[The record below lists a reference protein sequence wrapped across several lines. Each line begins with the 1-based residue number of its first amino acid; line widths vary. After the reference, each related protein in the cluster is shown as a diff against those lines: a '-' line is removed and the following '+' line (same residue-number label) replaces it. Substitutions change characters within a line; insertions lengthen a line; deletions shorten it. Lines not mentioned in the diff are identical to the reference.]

1 MVKKKYSRLAKWV
14 VEEATALKSLLTKKQ
29 VKRLKKAKNIS
40 VDQVDGCIY
49 GIIFKGN
56 STDDDAQEL
65 VQKCAPRWFNS
76 TDNIKKKDSTKEYNY
91 LHFSCIEV
99 ALMRMSASDIQNL
112 VDFLT
117 DKQYELRLNP
127 ENWKNG
133 KHGSVFPL
141 A

>member
-14 VEEATALKSLLTKKQ
+14 LEEATALKSLLTKKQ
-29 VKRLKKAKNIS
+29 VKRLKKAKKLT

-56 STDDDAQEL
+56 SIDDDAQEL
-65 VQKCAPRWFNS
+65 VKKCTPRWFNL
-76 TDNIKKKDSTKEYNY
+76 TDNIKKKNSTKEYNY

-127 ENWKNG
+127 KNWKYG
-133 KHGSVFPL
+133 KHGLNFSL

>member
-56 STDDDAQEL
+56 STDDDAQDL
-65 VQKCAPRWFNS
+65 VQKCTPRWFNS
-76 TDNIKKKDSTKEYNY
+76 TNNIKKKDSTKEYNY

-127 ENWKNG
+127 EKWKNG
-133 KHGSVFPL
+133 KHGSLFPL

>member
-1 MVKKKYSRLAKWV
+1 MAKKKYSRLAKWV

-56 STDDDAQEL
+56 SIDDDAQEL
-65 VQKCAPRWFNS
+65 VQKCAPRWFNL

-99 ALMRMSASDIQNL
+99 ALFRMSASDIQNL